1 MSSSNAFIRDPA
13 SHPSQSFVKAFSDN
27 QSPADADAPNADIAA
42 VPGHMNENADPTP
55 FVPVDANRAIEE
67 GYATIQV
74 KSQELMNR
82 MGAGMPDRNKGAEEG
97 YVEVQD
103 MLGDSGAFRETVP
116 VKTMGGA
123 LPDVL
128 GKVFF
133 FLTTLIRMDLLYHIY
148 F

>member
-74 KSQELMNR
+74 KSQELMNGWALACR
-82 MGAGMPDRNKGAEEG
+82 IGIRGPRRGMLKYRICLEIVVHLEKR
-97 YVEVQD
+97 YLSRRREVR
-103 MLGDSGAFRETVP
+103 S
-116 VKTMGGA
+116 
-123 LPDVL
+123 
-128 GKVFF
+128 
-133 FLTTLIRMDLLYHIY
+133 LTFWARSFSSL
-148 F
+148 